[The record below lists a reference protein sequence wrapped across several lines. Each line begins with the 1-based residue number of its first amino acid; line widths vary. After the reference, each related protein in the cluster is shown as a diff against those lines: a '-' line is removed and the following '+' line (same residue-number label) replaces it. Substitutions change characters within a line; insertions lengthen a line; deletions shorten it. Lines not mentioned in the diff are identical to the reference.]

1 MSEHRPDLH
10 RLFASV
16 DGTLSPQQQL
26 ELRLHLA
33 SCKPCAAELAKIR
46 GTRSALRELG
56 QHMPVPPAANPIAEA
71 RLIQSLGTRGV
82 PGLRIQWWWLPT
94 TAAATLL
101 LALLVLPTLRGGT
114 QTSGGPVMANVQ
126 NVPSGG
132 SGAVAT
138 VLAVRGQVQEGPS
151 AEKLHAGQAGE
162 ELPVSTLVRTGPDSE
177 ARLSLAAGGEVVLVA
192 SGALVLPAE
201 AKGLLRLESGTIDV
215 QVVPRAE
222 GERPFGIETALAR
235 IEAIG
240 TKFRVVHEAGF
251 TSVDVQEGKVRFV
264 SLRSDEEQLV
274 VAGKAAKVDGTGRV
288 AEIPAGGVQVA
299 VAPPPVEPEPM
310 QPTFE
315 EPAQTEEPIAQEPMR
330 VQRARGTIDQG
341 RVRARVSRQR
351 GALQACYSDY
361 VMRQSPQ
368 AVEARVSFVVLEN
381 GAVGPVDI
389 NLSVDDTQL
398 KECIDRVFR
407 AIEFPRPQGGPARV
421 FYPVSF
427 SL

>member
-1 MSEHRPDLH
+1 LSEHRPDLR

-16 DGTLSPQQQL
+16 DGKLSPQQQL
-26 ELRLHLA
+26 ELRLHLE

-46 GTRSALRELG
+46 HMRSALRELG
-56 QHMPVPPAANPIAEA
+56 QQMPAPPAANPIAEA
-71 RLIQSLGTRGV
+71 RLIQALGTRGA
-82 PGLRIQWWWLPT
+82 PGLRIQWWWLPA

-101 LALLVLPTLRGGT
+101 LALLVLPSLRGGT
-114 QTSGGPVMANVQ
+114 PTSPVMANVQ
-126 NVPSGG
+126 TAPAGA

-138 VLAVRGQVQEGPS
+138 VLALRGQVQEGPS
-151 AEKLHAGQAGE
+151 ADKLHAGRAGE
-162 ELPVSTLVRTGPDSE
+162 ELPASTILRTGPDSE

-201 AKGLLRLESGTIDV
+201 AKGLLRLEAGAIDV

-264 SLRSDEEQLV
+264 SLRSDEEQLI

-299 VAPPPVEPEPM
+299 VAPPPVEPEPVE
-310 QPTFE
+310 PAFE
-315 EPAQTEEPIAQEPMR
+315 EPAPTEEPVAQEPMR

-351 GALQACYSDY
+351 GALIACYNDY

-407 AIEFPRPQGGPARV
+407 AIEFPHPQGGPARV

>member
-1 MSEHRPDLH
+1 MSEHRPDLR
-10 RLFASV
+10 RLFASL
-16 DGTLSPQQQL
+16 DDKLSPQERL
-26 ELRLHLA
+26 ELRLHLE

-46 GTRSALRELG
+46 ATRSALRELG
-56 QHMPVPPAANPIAEA
+56 QQMPVPPAANPIAEA
-71 RLIQSLGTRGV
+71 RLIQALGTRGA
-82 PGLRIQWWWLPT
+82 PGLRIQWWWLPA

-114 QTSGGPVMANVQ
+114 QTGPVAANVQ
-126 NVPSGG
+126 TAPAGDA
-132 SGAVAT
+132 GAVAT
-138 VLAVRGQVQEGPS
+138 VLALRGQVQEGPS
-151 AEKLHAGQAGE
+151 AEKLHAGRAGE
-162 ELPVSTLVRTGPDSE
+162 ELPASTIVRTGPDSE

-192 SGALVLPAE
+192 NGALVLPAE
-201 AKGLLRLESGTIDV
+201 AKGLLRLEAGAIDV

-222 GERPFGIETALAR
+222 DERPFGIETALAR

-240 TKFRVVHEAGF
+240 TRFRVVHEAGF

-264 SLRSDEEQLV
+264 SLRSDEEQLI
-274 VAGKAAKVDGTGRV
+274 VAGKAAKVDGSGRV
-288 AEIPAGGVQVA
+288 AEIPAGGLQVA
-299 VAPPPVEPEPM
+299 VAPPPVEPEPV
-310 QPTFE
+310 QPAIE
-315 EPAQTEEPIAQEPMR
+315 EPAQTEEPIAQEPIR

-361 VMRQSPQ
+361 VMRQAPQ
-368 AVEARVSFVVLEN
+368 AVEARVSFIVLEN

-389 NLSVDDTQL
+389 NLSVDDTPL

-421 FYPVSF
+421 VYPLSF